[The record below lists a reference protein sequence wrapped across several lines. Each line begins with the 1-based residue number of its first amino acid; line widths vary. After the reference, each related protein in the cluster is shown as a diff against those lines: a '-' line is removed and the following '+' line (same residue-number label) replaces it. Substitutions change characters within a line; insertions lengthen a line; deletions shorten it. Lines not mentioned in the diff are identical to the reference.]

1 MGRGLLEH
9 SAARLNRVNCSGGQG
24 VQHSSGTLFT
34 LRSREEGGEGQ
45 RGPREWG
52 GCEEDDAE
60 GKKSSPRDT
69 PLKERARMSE
79 QERKSVCVCVAYP
92 VAIRAAEAP
101 E

>member
-45 RGPREWG
+45 RGPRERGG

-69 PLKERARMSE
+69 PLKECVPLSE
-79 QERKSVCVCVAYP
+79 QERERDREREKVSVCVSF
-92 VAIRAAEAP
+92 IL
-101 E
+101 